1 LSGHHKDGFPLSLV
15 LCKLFYNSAML
26 ACIRLAMWTVH
37 STLATIFFLKSKKAG
52 SYGGTSGTRNVKH
65 TGLSPLRRRW
75 TACFPPRRLGAGVLN
90 NLVTFVLS
98 VWPRPHWSLPQT
110 LTVNLSICRLRLYGK
125 CHVYFYKVFLCSP
138 VLSVIVHVGL
148 SYLLPGNFSP
158 NCAVLKDA

>member
-1 LSGHHKDGFPLSLV
+1 MVNSEYSSCSLNKF
-15 LCKLFYNSAML
+15 CECEDSY
-26 ACIRLAMWTVH
+26 ACRSPKV
-37 STLATIFFLKSKKAG
+37 S
-52 SYGGTSGTRNVKH
+52 RNVKH
-65 TGLSPLRRRW
+65 TGLSPRRRRW

>member
-1 LSGHHKDGFPLSLV
+1 MSETFPVLFTSSYTWNQSDQCNHGQNNLV
-15 LCKLFYNSAML
+15 WEGRLCFTFY
-26 ACIRLAMWTVH
+26 
-37 STLATIFFLKSKKAG
+37 
-52 SYGGTSGTRNVKH
+52 KH